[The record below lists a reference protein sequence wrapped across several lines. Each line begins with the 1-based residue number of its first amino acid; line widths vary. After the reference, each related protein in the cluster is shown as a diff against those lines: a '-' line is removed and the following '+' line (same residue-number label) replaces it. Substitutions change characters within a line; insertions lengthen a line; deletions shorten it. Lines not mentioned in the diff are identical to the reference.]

1 MTVLLRAAMS
11 LLLLTGAVCPQEA
24 APDDLELLDN
34 GVLRVG
40 RSRAHGG
47 AIAYLSLAGED
58 DNLINVR
65 DLGRYVQQSYYSGP
79 KPFLPAGAKMHDG
92 WPGWGWN
99 PIQAGD
105 VFGNRPQLLSLERTG
120 AELRARCL
128 TESE

>member
-11 LLLLTGAVCPQEA
+11 LLLLTGAVCAQEA

-40 RSRAHGG
+40 LSRAHGG

-65 DLGRYVQQSYYSGP
+65 ALGRYVQQSYYSGP
-79 KPFLPAGAKMHDG
+79 KPFLPDGARMHDG
-92 WPGWGWN
+92 WPGWGWMNAMKARASAVAACWCMPN
-99 PIQAGD
+99 P
-105 VFGNRPQLLSLERTG
+105 NRP
-120 AELRARCL
+120 ELRIGRHG
-128 TESE
+128 